1 MFNPMQSQAALQNKA
16 RFPDQKLQQY
26 ASGKPPQPTGQVT
39 PPMAGGELAQRGAD
53 RQAFQNEAAMQA
65 DPSGRPPVL
74 VEKIM
79 QLQQQEQQL
88 GMLAAMLAKKQQDLA
103 ARERGIGAL
112 PVRSDMFTAMDG
124 GIVFSGGGAVQR
136 FNGTENSSVSL
147 PRPAFNFLGPN
158 APERPSLSISG
169 SEDELLNTL
178 KSKIDAGT
186 ASPNEIRRFN
196 SLMALRLGTPSSAK
210 PETRVPSTTGEPEPT
225 IYPLEPK
232 KEDKKDEGKKGPTS
246 NVSNTG
252 TTSGGGGGRS
262 PEAIAKDIEQRIAQ
276 YLIPT
281 EREAQVS
288 DFAKEQALNLATLKS
303 RMSPTERAAF
313 EKAQIEKREFAEE
326 PFLKERAK
334 LREEEA
340 AALRP
345 EAMTLQKQL
354 GSIVRGLKPGR
365 TLAETLQGGAAS
377 AAEDAE
383 KRSLAEQQARIKI
396 VQSKILDNEADR
408 QRKLGNIEKA
418 NELADKADQ
427 AEREASLFVASIG
440 EKRAGLYAL
449 AAEPDATRRKGMVET
464 LRGLGIPLIQGASQE
479 RVAAL
484 NRANEGALR
493 SEENMRR
500 SFREYQE
507 TAMKYVEKIL
517 PSTLGYDPAQ
527 EAQRQELAKTV
538 LGQMLERD
546 PAMKQWLGRQGAST
560 LTSTTKAPDYV
571 LGKDTKIAPA
581 K

>member
-1 MFNPMQSQAALQNKA
+1 MAFNPMQVQAALQNPV
-16 RFPDQKLQQY
+16 RFPDNPTLQNY
-26 ASGKPPQPTGQVT
+26 AQGRQPTGQVT
-39 PPMAGGELAQRGAD
+39 PQMAGQELAQRGAE
-53 RQAFQNEAAMQA
+53 RQAFQRQGAMQN
-65 DPSGRPPVL
+65 DPRNKPPVL
-74 VEKIM
+74 AEKIM
-79 QLQQQEQQL
+79 QLQQMEQAL
-88 GMLAAMLAKKQQDLA
+88 GMQAAMLAKKEQDIGARQQ
-103 ARERGIGAL
+103 GIGAL
-112 PVRSDMFTAMDG
+112 PTRPDMFTAMDG
-124 GIVFSGGGAVQR
+124 GIVFSGGGRVQG
-136 FNGTENSSVSL
+136 FNGTDTSSVSL
-147 PRPAFNFLGPN
+147 PRPAFNVLGSNVPD
-158 APERPSLSISG
+158 RPSLSISS

-178 KSKIDAGT
+178 KSKIDAGV

-196 SLMALRLGTPSSAK
+196 SLMALRLGASSKTK
-210 PETRVPSTTGEPEPT
+210 PENRVPSTVGEPEPT
-225 IYPLEPK
+225 VYPIEPK
-232 KEDKKDEGKKGPTS
+232 KEDKKEDKKDSSTT
-246 NVSNTG
+246 NTPG
-252 TTSGGGGGRS
+252 TGAAPSKGGGRS
-262 PEAIAKDIEQRIAQ
+262 PESIAKDIERRIEQ

-288 DFAKEQALNLATLKS
+288 DFAREQALNLATLKS

-313 EKAQIEKREFAEE
+313 EKAQIEKRESAEA

-354 GSIVRGLKPGR
+354 GSIVRGMKPGR

-383 KRSLAEQQARIKI
+383 KRALAEQQARIKI

-418 NELADKADQ
+418 NELAEKADQ

-449 AAEPDATRRKGMVET
+449 AAEPDAARRKGMVET
-464 LRGLGIPLIQGASQE
+464 IKGLGIPIIQSASQE
-479 RVAAL
+479 RIASL
-484 NRANEGALR
+484 NRASEGALR

-500 SFREYQE
+500 AFREYQE
-507 TAMKYVEKIL
+507 TAMKYVEKIM

-527 EAQRQELAKTV
+527 ETQRQELAKAV
-538 LGQMLERD
+538 LGQLLERD